1 MKKILMGIVTFF
13 SVSAFASNFYVQS
26 DILVSGEGKSVLEA
40 QTNAVSEGQKKAFL
54 MLLKKIAPTVDIT
67 QFETVDVAP
76 LVQDVSLSDE
86 KVSATTYK
94 GNLSVRFKSEPI
106 YELLERQN
114 EPFLTSLPEPMLL
127 VPIFEEEGKTLVF
140 NKENPILNYFYSEKP
155 QNDFFHVKV
164 VSDDGQKLQEAEKI
178 WQEGL
183 FDKHNAFLN
192 EYEVTK
198 ALVLKIKKSMDV
210 YQVET
215 FVLPKESVS
224 TAGVNFQVMDDRENV
239 HFVVKD
245 LISDAFS
252 NMEKKWVYLMTK
264 NVAPVSIYH
273 LLTPVS
279 KVSELKKIK
288 DKIAQLNFVEKVEIK
303 GFKNKMLSV
312 EIAFKGSI
320 DELQR
325 KLVLNQM
332 SLMPYMAETD
342 EKLYLLTFIEEKLN
356 QTEAQSKLLN
366 QETVAENE
374 NRVIENSF

>member
-106 YELLERQN
+106 YELLEGQN

-127 VPIFEEEGKTLVF
+127 VPIFEGEGKILVF

-164 VSDDGQKLQEAEKI
+164 VSDEEQKLQEAEKI

-224 TAGVNFQVMDDRENV
+224 TAGVNFQVMDDREDV

-374 NRVIENSF
+374 NQAIENSF

>member
-1 MKKILMGIVTFF
+1 
-13 SVSAFASNFYVQS
+13 
-26 DILVSGEGKSVLEA
+26 
-40 QTNAVSEGQKKAFL
+40 
-54 MLLKKIAPTVDIT
+54 
-67 QFETVDVAP
+67 
-76 LVQDVSLSDE
+76 
-86 KVSATTYK
+86 
-94 GNLSVRFKSEPI
+94 
-106 YELLERQN
+106 
-114 EPFLTSLPEPMLL
+114 
-127 VPIFEEEGKTLVF
+127 
-140 NKENPILNYFYSEKP
+140 
-155 QNDFFHVKV
+155 
-164 VSDDGQKLQEAEKI
+164 
-178 WQEGL
+178 
-183 FDKHNAFLN
+183 
-192 EYEVTK
+192 
-198 ALVLKIKKSMDV
+198 
-210 YQVET
+210 
-215 FVLPKESVS
+215 
-224 TAGVNFQVMDDRENV
+224 MDDREDV

-252 NMEKKWVYLMTK
+252 NMGKKWVYLMTK

-374 NRVIENSF
+374 NQAIENSF

>member
-67 QFETVDVAP
+67 QFETVDIAP

-106 YELLERQN
+106 YELLEGQN

-127 VPIFEEEGKTLVF
+127 VPIFEEEGKILVF

-164 VSDDGQKLQEAEKI
+164 VSDEGQKLQEAEKI

-224 TAGVNFQVMDDRENV
+224 TAGVNFQVMDDREDV

-374 NRVIENSF
+374 NRANENSF

>member
-67 QFETVDVAP
+67 QFETVDVTP

-106 YELLERQN
+106 YELLVGQN

-127 VPIFEEEGKTLVF
+127 VPIFEEEGKLLVF
-140 NKENPILNYFYSEKP
+140 NKENPILNYFYSAKP

-164 VSDDGQKLQEAEKI
+164 VSDEGQKLQEAEKI

-224 TAGVNFQVMDDRENV
+224 TAGVNFQVMDDREDV

-374 NRVIENSF
+374 NQAIENSF

>member
-106 YELLERQN
+106 YELLEGQN

-127 VPIFEEEGKTLVF
+127 VPIFEEEGKILVF

-164 VSDDGQKLQEAEKI
+164 VSDEGQKLQEAEKI

-224 TAGVNFQVMDDRENV
+224 TAGVNFQVMDDREDV

-332 SLMPYMAETD
+332 SLMPYMSETD

-374 NRVIENSF
+374 NRAIENSF

>member
-13 SVSAFASNFYVQS
+13 SVTAFASNFYVQS

-106 YELLERQN
+106 YELLEGQN

-164 VSDDGQKLQEAEKI
+164 VSDEGQKLQEAEKI

-224 TAGVNFQVMDDRENV
+224 TAGVNFQVMDDREDV

-374 NRVIENSF
+374 NQAIENSF

>member
-106 YELLERQN
+106 YELLEGQN

-127 VPIFEEEGKTLVF
+127 VPIFEEEGKILVF

-164 VSDDGQKLQEAEKI
+164 VSDEGQKLQAAEKI

-215 FVLPKESVS
+215 FVLPRESVS
-224 TAGVNFQVMDDRENV
+224 TAGVNFQVMDDREDV

-374 NRVIENSF
+374 NQAIENSF

>member
-106 YELLERQN
+106 YELLEGQN

-127 VPIFEEEGKTLVF
+127 VPIFEEEGKILVF

-164 VSDDGQKLQEAEKI
+164 VSDEGQKLQEAEKI

-224 TAGVNFQVMDDRENV
+224 TAGVNFQVMDDREDV

-374 NRVIENSF
+374 NQAIENSF

>member
-13 SVSAFASNFYVQS
+13 SVTAFASNFYVQS

-106 YELLERQN
+106 YELLAGQN

-164 VSDDGQKLQEAEKI
+164 VSDEGQKLQEAEKI

-224 TAGVNFQVMDDRENV
+224 TAGVNFQVMDDREDV

-374 NRVIENSF
+374 NQAIENSF

>member
-106 YELLERQN
+106 YELLEGQN

-127 VPIFEEEGKTLVF
+127 VPIFEEEGKILVF

-215 FVLPKESVS
+215 FVLPRESVS
-224 TAGVNFQVMDDRENV
+224 TAGVNFQVMDDREDV

-374 NRVIENSF
+374 NQAIENSF

>member
-106 YELLERQN
+106 YELLEGQN

-164 VSDDGQKLQEAEKI
+164 VSDEGQKLQEAEKI

-224 TAGVNFQVMDDRENV
+224 TAGVNFQVMDDREDV

-374 NRVIENSF
+374 NQAIENSF

>member
-106 YELLERQN
+106 YELLEGQN

-127 VPIFEEEGKTLVF
+127 VPIFEEEGKILVF

-164 VSDDGQKLQEAEKI
+164 VSDEEQKLQEAEKI

-224 TAGVNFQVMDDRENV
+224 TAGVNFQVMDDREDV

-252 NMEKKWVYLMTK
+252 NMGKKWVYLMTK

-374 NRVIENSF
+374 NQAIENSF

>member
-106 YELLERQN
+106 YELLEGQN

-127 VPIFEEEGKTLVF
+127 VPIFEGEGKILVF

-155 QNDFFHVKV
+155 QNDFFHVKI
-164 VSDDGQKLQEAEKI
+164 VSDEGQKLQTAEKI

-183 FDKHNAFLN
+183 FDKHNSFLN

-224 TAGVNFQVMDDRENV
+224 TAGVNFQVMDDREDV

-374 NRVIENSF
+374 NQAIENSF

>member
-106 YELLERQN
+106 YELLEGQN

-127 VPIFEEEGKTLVF
+127 VPIFEEEGKILVF

-155 QNDFFHVKV
+155 QNDFFHVKI
-164 VSDDGQKLQEAEKI
+164 VSDEGQKLQTAEKI

-224 TAGVNFQVMDDRENV
+224 TAGVNFQVMDDREDV

-374 NRVIENSF
+374 NQANENSF